1 MSADQRIVSER
12 VQYAGQA
19 YRIRSEARPEPAEIL
34 TTLERGDAVL
44 LSKTAPYNDTLDA
57 EAVARALEGENRR
70 VRERLLAGDLDAW
83 LSTTPDEEEAPAAA
97 KRQPLRRPGRWAV
110 KVGMVEKPF
119 RPD

>member
-19 YRIRSEARPEPAEIL
+19 YRIRSEARPEPAEIF

-44 LSKTAPYNDTLDA
+44 LSKTAPYNDTLDTD
-57 EAVARALEGENRR
+57 AVDRALAGENRQ

-83 LSTTPDEEEAPAAA
+83 LSVSPDPVEAPTAP

-110 KVGMVEKPF
+110 KVGMVEK
-119 RPD
+119 